1 MTDLGLL
8 SYYLGI
14 QVKQSG
20 EGITLCQSGYAARIL
35 DKMGMSACNPTLT
48 PMEPRL
54 KLSKASQD
62 KEVDSTLYRS
72 VVGSLRYL
80 LHTRPDLSFSVGYV
94 SRFMENNQ
102 RAHECCKANTKV
114 CETERYS

>member
-35 DKMGMSACNPTLT
+35 DKMGMSECNHKLLRK
-48 PMEPRL
+48 EPDMNMPNYWL
-54 KLSKASQD
+54 PGWS
-62 KEVDSTLYRS
+62 
-72 VVGSLRYL
+72 
-80 LHTRPDLSFSVGYV
+80 
-94 SRFMENNQ
+94 
-102 RAHECCKANTKV
+102 
-114 CETERYS
+114 